1 MKRNKNV
8 IIVEKDVQIAKGVFL
23 SEGDALVK
31 TRNGW
36 TLIEAEGDEY
46 EKEKEVE
53 ESDDEGVDD
62 EGMDDDGMDD
72 DVDDESDEDE
82 KVDEKKKK

>member
-1 MKRNKNV
+1 MQKNKNV

-36 TLIEAEGDEY
+36 TLIEAEGDEK
-46 EKEKEVE
+46 EKEKEVEVE
-53 ESDDEGVDD
+53 ESDDEGMDD
-62 EGMDDDGMDD
+62 EY
-72 DVDDESDEDE
+72 DESDEDE

>member
-46 EKEKEVE
+46 EKEKEKEVE
-53 ESDDEGVDD
+53 ESDDE
-62 EGMDDDGMDD
+62 GMDD

>member
-53 ESDDEGVDD
+53 VEESDDE
-62 EGMDDDGMDD
+62 GMDD

-82 KVDEKKKK
+82 KVDEKKKR

>member
-53 ESDDEGVDD
+53 ESDDEG
-62 EGMDDDGMDD
+62 MDD

>member
-8 IIVEKDVQIAKGVFL
+8 VVVEKDVQIARGVFL
-23 SEGDALVK
+23 SEGDALIK

-36 TLIEAEGDEY
+36 TLVEAEGDED
-46 EKEKEVE
+46 EREDEPVE
-53 ESDDEGVDD
+53 EDEDESDDD
-62 EGMDDDGMDD
+62 E
-72 DVDDESDEDE
+72 E

>member
-46 EKEKEVE
+46 EKEVEVE
-53 ESDDEGVDD
+53 ESDDES
-62 EGMDDDGMDD
+62 MDDDM
-72 DVDDESDEDE
+72 DDESDEDE
-82 KVDEKKKK
+82 KVDEKKRK

>member
-53 ESDDEGVDD
+53 ELDDE
-62 EGMDDDGMDD
+62 GMDD

>member
-1 MKRNKNV
+1 MKNKNV

-23 SEGDALVK
+23 SEGDALIK

-53 ESDDEGVDD
+53 VEESDD
-62 EGMDDDGMDD
+62 EGMDDDM
-72 DVDDESDEDE
+72 DDESDEDE
-82 KVDEKKKK
+82 EVVEKKKK

>member
-53 ESDDEGVDD
+53 VEESDDE
-62 EGMDDDGMDD
+62 GMDD

>member
-8 IIVEKDVQIAKGVFL
+8 IIVEKDVRIAKGVFL

-36 TLIEAEGDEY
+36 TLIEAEGDAD
-46 EKEKEVE
+46 K
-53 ESDDEGVDD
+53 DEN
-62 EGMDDDGMDD
+62 EI
-72 DVDDESDEDE
+72 DVDENEDEDDKFDEEDEDE
-82 KVDEKKKK
+82 EVI

>member
-1 MKRNKNV
+1 MRKNKNV

-36 TLIEAEGDEY
+36 TLVEAENDEY
-46 EKEKEVE
+46 EKEVDEYE
-53 ESDDEGVDD
+53 DSDEGEDEADDED
-62 EGMDDDGMDD
+62 
-72 DVDDESDEDE
+72 
-82 KVDEKKKK
+82 KVDEKKKR

>member
-1 MKRNKNV
+1 MKNKNV

-46 EKEKEVE
+46 EKEVEVE
-53 ESDDEGVDD
+53 ESDDE
-62 EGMDDDGMDD
+62 GMDD

>member
-46 EKEKEVE
+46 EKEKEKEVEVE
-53 ESDDEGVDD
+53 ESDDE
-62 EGMDDDGMDD
+62 GMDD